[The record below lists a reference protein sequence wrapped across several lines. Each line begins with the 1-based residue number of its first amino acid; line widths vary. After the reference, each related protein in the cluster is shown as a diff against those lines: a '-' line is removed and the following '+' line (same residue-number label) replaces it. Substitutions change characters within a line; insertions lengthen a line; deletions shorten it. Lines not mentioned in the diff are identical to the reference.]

1 MAEYIRAF
9 DPSHGMVGAETT
21 PGDQNAMYA
30 SPDELAALYNCEPS
44 EGDIRAAMT
53 IIHTHCNRPSL
64 WPTEY
69 RPPAIR
75 IPEGRQEFRIPVTPV
90 IKVLELSARF
100 GYGRRDHRS
109 MGINQSVMGAML
121 LMSGGRPA
129 WTTIEPDTCEVEAST
144 GIVFLADS
152 LWFQPY
158 SLVKVRAVCGY
169 LQIPDRA
176 KLAMF
181 ELINSMH
188 AKGVS
193 DRIAYGVGR
202 VTRRYASDSF
212 ITPFAK
218 ELLAPFVVQSLM

>member
-1 MAEYIRAF
+1 MVEFIRAF

-21 PGDQNAMYA
+21 PSDQNAMYA
-30 SPDELAALYNCEPS
+30 SPEELLALYQCEPS

-53 IIHTHCNRPSL
+53 TIHAHCNRPSL

-69 RPPAIR
+69 SFPALR
-75 IPEGRQEFRIPVTPV
+75 IPEGRQEFRLPVTPV

-109 MGINQSVMGAML
+109 MGINASVFGAML
-121 LMSGGRPA
+121 LMSGGRPT
-129 WTTIEPDTCEVEAST
+129 WTTVDPATCEVEAST
-144 GIVFLADS
+144 GVVFLANS

-158 SLVKVRAVCGY
+158 NLVRCRVIAGY
-169 LQIPDRA
+169 LNIPERI

-181 ELINSMH
+181 EIINSFH